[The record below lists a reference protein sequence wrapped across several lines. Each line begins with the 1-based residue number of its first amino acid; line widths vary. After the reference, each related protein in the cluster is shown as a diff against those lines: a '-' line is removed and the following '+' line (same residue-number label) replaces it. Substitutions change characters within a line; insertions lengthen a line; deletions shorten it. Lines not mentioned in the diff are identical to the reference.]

1 MKKKLSKLN
10 KYLALLLTLVVFSIQ
25 TSCSNDNDFE
35 EQEQG
40 QQEPGEAEVS
50 DEAVPFIEITTQ
62 GPIVDEPKVKATI
75 KITEKGKVVHQEH
88 IGIELRGASSLHFDK
103 KSYGVETWDA
113 NGEDIDVSLLGMP
126 AEEDWILH
134 GPYSD
139 KSLMRNK
146 LIYDLSNE
154 MGRYASRTRFVE
166 LKINSFFKG
175 VYVFMEKLK
184 RDKER
189 IDIKKLNIDENSGD
203 DLTGGY
209 ILKID
214 KTAGSNVG
222 DGYNHQNSFRS
233 EHKPKFSESA
243 INFLYEYPD
252 AEDITVAQKSYIS
265 SYVKDFENA
274 LASDNFKDP
283 ESGYRA
289 FIDVASF
296 VDFFILNELSNNVDG
311 YRISTYM
318 HKDKNGKL
326 TMGPIWDFN
335 LGFGNADY
343 CSGESTD
350 VWAYKFNERCPGDY
364 WSVPFW
370 WYRLLEDPYFVEQLK
385 ERWNVLRGNVL
396 SEQHIEAKTA
406 AYETELN
413 ESDAINTNFTIWSIL
428 GEYVWPNN
436 FVGTSHTAERIY
448 LEEWVS
454 DRVAW
459 LDTHIGQL

>member
-1 MKKKLSKLN
+1 MKKRMSRLI
-10 KYLALLLTLVVFSIQ
+10 KYLALSLMLFVFLSQ
-25 TSCSNDNDFE
+25 SSCSNDNDFE

-40 QQEPGEAEVS
+40 QQEPGQEEVS

-62 GPIVDEPKVKATI
+62 GPIVDDPKVKASI
-75 KITEKGKVVHQEH
+75 KISEKGNVVHEGH

-126 AEEDWILH
+126 AEEDWVLH

-146 LIYDLSNE
+146 LMYDISND
-154 MGRYASRTRFVE
+154 MGRYASRTQFVE
-166 LKINSFFKG
+166 LKINAFFKG

-189 IDIKKLNIDENSGD
+189 IDIKKLNIDENSGE

-214 KTAGSNVG
+214 KTAGSNLG

-233 EHKPKFSESA
+233 EHKPKFSEA
-243 INFLYEYPD
+243 NINFLYEYPD
-252 AEDITVAQKSYIS
+252 AEDITSQQKEYIS
-265 SYVKDFENA
+265 SYVKGFENA

-283 ESGYRA
+283 EVGYRA
-289 FIDVASF
+289 FIDVPSF

-326 TMGPIWDFN
+326 KMGPIWDFN

-343 CSGESTD
+343 CSGESTE

-370 WYRLLEDPYFVEQLK
+370 WYRLLEDPYFVEELK
-385 ERWNVLRGNVL
+385 QRWNVLRGNVL
-396 SEQHIEAKTA
+396 SVESIKGKTA
-406 AYETELN
+406 AYETKLN
-413 ESDAINTNFTIWSIL
+413 ESDAIHTNFTIWNIL

-454 DRVAW
+454 ERVAW
-459 LDTHIGQL
+459 LDVHISQL